1 MVVGITGG
9 VGSGKTAFA
18 RFLRDLGAHVI
29 EADEIARK
37 LVDEKEELKNS
48 LRTTFGS
55 DVFDKRGRLRRRL
68 LGRIAFSNSE
78 KLDLLNRIFW
88 PPLVSAIEA
97 RIEEMQKVDN
107 KALIVVDAAILFEA
121 GMEALFDIVV
131 VVHTP
136 SAKRLKWLSNCRDWS
151 REEVLRRVKSQMDEK
166 ESMRRA
172 DIVIENAGSLDTL
185 RRKAVSF
192 INDSA
197 CNR

>member
-68 LGRIAFSNSE
+68 LGRMAFSNSE

-121 GMEALFDIVV
+121 GMEALFDIIV
-131 VVHTP
+131 VVHAP
-136 SAKRLKWLSNCRDWS
+136 FAKRLKWLSTCRDWS

>member
-68 LGRIAFSNSE
+68 LGRMAFSNSE

-136 SAKRLKWLSNCRDWS
+136 FAKRLKWLSNCRDWS